1 MAKPKIVITD
11 YYYETLTHEK
21 EEVAK
26 IDALLEDYHLKT
38 EDEVIAVTKDADA
51 VICQFAPITRR
62 VIENL
67 EQCKVIV
74 RYAIGVDNIDVQAA
88 AEHGIYVCNVPDY
101 SIDEVSNHTIA
112 LLMACV
118 RKLKIADQ
126 AVRDGRWSYT
136 DLIPLYRMA
145 GKTLGLVGLGR
156 IPSMVAKKMKGFDLH
171 IIAYDPYQDK
181 DYAASIGV
189 TLVTLDELLET
200 SDYICLHCPL
210 NESTRHLFD
219 SHAFAKMKKSAVL
232 INTARGAVVCED
244 ALIEALQNGQI
255 AMAGLDVC
263 EKEPIDPESELLKMP
278 NIIVT
283 PHIGWYS
290 IEAVESLQQK
300 VAQEAVRVLS
310 GEKPLHPVNK
320 PVAKS

>member
-1 MAKPKIVITD
+1 MSKPKIVITD
-11 YYYETLTHEK
+11 CYYETLVHEK
-21 EEVAK
+21 EEAAK
-26 IDALLEDYHLKT
+26 IGAILENYHVKT
-38 EDEVIAVTKDADA
+38 EDEAIAVAKDADA

-62 VIENL
+62 VIESL
-67 EQCKVIV
+67 DKCKVIV

-112 LLMACV
+112 LLMACA

-126 AVRDGRWSYT
+126 SVRSGRWSYT

-156 IPSMVAKKMKGFDLH
+156 IPSAVATKMKNFGLQMV
-171 IIAYDPYQDK
+171 AYDPYQTD
-181 DYAASIGV
+181 DYAKALGV

-200 SDYICLHCPL
+200 SDFICLHCPL
-210 NESTRHLFD
+210 NESTRHLID
-219 SHAFAKMKKSAVL
+219 SAAFEKMKPTAILV
-232 INTARGAVVCED
+232 NAARGAVVCED
-244 ALIEALQNGQI
+244 ALIEALRSGKI
-255 AMAGLDVC
+255 AMAGVDVC
-263 EKEPIDPESELLKMP
+263 EKEPIDKESELLKLP
-278 NIIVT
+278 NAIVT
-283 PHIGWYS
+283 PHVAWYS

-320 PVAKS
+320 PIAK